1 MIVYFLRHANAGQ
14 RRQSPVQDERRPLD
28 KEGIEQC
35 RWVGRLLSSLDVH
48 VDLIFSSP
56 LKRATQTASMVGNE
70 IAYEQRI
77 ERTPALGPAANFE
90 SFRLLLNQVRELEA
104 VMVVGHNPNMSR
116 FLSLLVSGGISE
128 RAVEM
133 KKGSVARVEL
143 GPKRAVLQW
152 LVSPRVLK
160 TAYTSTTESVRP
172 KTSKK

>member
-1 MIVYFLRHANAGQ
+1 
-14 RRQSPVQDERRPLD
+14 
-28 KEGIEQC
+28 
-35 RWVGRLLSSLDVH
+35 
-48 VDLIFSSP
+48 
-56 LKRATQTASMVGNE
+56 
-70 IAYEQRI
+70 
-77 ERTPALGPAANFE
+77 
-90 SFRLLLNQVRELEA
+90 
-104 VMVVGHNPNMSR
+104 VGHNPNMSR

>member
-1 MIVYFLRHANAGQ
+1 MVEAGVVALVLAFQGLAALPVVVAQFVVNGAMFLFLFQALPGGG
-14 RRQSPVQDERRPLD
+14 SLPVP
-28 KEGIEQC
+28 
-35 RWVGRLLSSLDVH
+35 
-48 VDLIFSSP
+48 
-56 LKRATQTASMVGNE
+56 
-70 IAYEQRI
+70 
-77 ERTPALGPAANFE
+77 
-90 SFRLLLNQVRELEA
+90 ELEA